1 MAARAISLPKPA
13 WLAADARNGD
23 VVLSSRCRVLRN
35 LAGHRF
41 PHAAGPLELE
51 QIVVQVQEATAL
63 AKLDLVSYSSMGPVE
78 KEHFVA
84 CRLASHQFRMDQA
97 GHALLLN
104 KEGSLSV
111 MVNEEDHLR
120 IQGLTPGWSIEEA
133 SRLVEHLLKRLSAHI
148 KFARSPEFGYLAASP
163 FNVGEGRRYS
173 SMFHLIGLAQSRRLP
188 TVLKALSYRGLVA
201 RGLFGEASRAVGAFV
216 QVSATSGPLA
226 EFVGACE
233 YLLQEERAARATLG
247 RPVLEEK
254 VAQALEFL
262 RMSDSLTLADALR
275 ILAWVRWAGSMGWS
289 GLNLDPRRV
298 DSLLTSLELRTHA
311 KEEHA
316 AKNRAELLRSSLIG
330 EANRSN

>member
-1 MAARAISLPKPA
+1 MSARAISLPKPA
-13 WLAADARNGD
+13 WLAPDARNVD

-35 LAGHRF
+35 LVGHKF
-41 PHAAGPLELE
+41 PHAATPVELE
-51 QIVVQVQEATAL
+51 QVLAQVNEAAAL
-63 AKLDLVSYSSMGPVE
+63 AKLDLHSFNSVGPAE

-133 SRLVEHLLKRLSAHI
+133 SRLVEQLLKRLSVYI
-148 KFARSPEFGYLAASP
+148 KFAWSPSFGYLAASP
-163 FNVGEGRRYS
+163 FNVGEGRRHS

-188 TVLKALSYRGLVA
+188 TVLKALSSRGLVA

-233 YLLQEERAARATLG
+233 YLLQEERSARASLG
-247 RPVLEEK
+247 RAVLEDK
-254 VAQALEFL
+254 AVQALEFL
-262 RMSDSLTLADALR
+262 SQSDSLSLADSLR
-275 ILAWVRWAGSMGWS
+275 VLAWARWAGSVGWS
-289 GLNLDPRRV
+289 GVAVETRQV

-316 AKNRAELLRSSLIG
+316 ARNRAELLRSSLIG
-330 EANRSN
+330 DAKRPN